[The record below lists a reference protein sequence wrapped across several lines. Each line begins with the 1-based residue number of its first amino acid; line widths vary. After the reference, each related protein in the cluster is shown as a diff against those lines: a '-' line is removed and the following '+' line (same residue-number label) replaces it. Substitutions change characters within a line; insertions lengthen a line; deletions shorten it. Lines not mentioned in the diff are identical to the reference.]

1 MRRFMVRGLLIGAV
15 ALGIPAPARA
25 AGTTGTTAAA
35 GVPGVPGAN
44 GPATGPGE
52 AGAAATPAPSDE
64 AITRDA
70 QARFDEGLA
79 RLKASK
85 FDEARLS
92 FTQAYALQRRPSI
105 LWNLAL
111 AEEKSGHV
119 LDALAH
125 FRDYAREAT
134 ADEEH
139 ARAQKHVDALMAQT
153 GHIDVEAFGG
163 TPLTVDGAPA
173 GQTPLA
179 EPLDV
184 LPGRHHVEAR
194 APLGAKSADVEV
206 AAGQV
211 AHVNFMA
218 VDVPP
223 SAAGDGSPAVAIAPS
238 PAAPG
243 GPPPAPAGESAAGA
257 RFWTPKV
264 ITVTALGGAAVVAGG
279 LGVYFALQSQSKA
292 STADGYRA
300 TNPPGACATAPPA
313 SICQDWND
321 AVDAQ
326 NHFATA
332 SNVLYVSGAVLAAGA
347 VATWFLWP
355 KGNASPAA
363 GSAQLMPLAGPG
375 QAGLAAIGRF

>member
-1 MRRFMVRGLLIGAV
+1 MIRGLLIGA
-15 ALGIPAPARA
+15 AAWAIPAPARA
-25 AGTTGTTAAA
+25 AGSAGTASPASAGTPSAETGASAD
-35 GVPGVPGAN
+35 P
-44 GPATGPGE
+44 
-52 AGAAATPAPSDE
+52 
-64 AITRDA
+64 ITRDA
-70 QARFDEGLA
+70 QARFEEGLS
-79 RLKASK
+79 RLKASRY
-85 FDEARLS
+85 DEARLS

-111 AEEKSGHV
+111 AEDKSGHV

-125 FRDYAREAT
+125 FKDYARESPV
-134 ADEEH
+134 DEER
-139 ARAQKHVDALMAQT
+139 ARAQKHVDELMAQT

-163 TPLTVDGAPA
+163 TPLTVDGVPA
-173 GQTPLA
+173 GQTPLG

-223 SAAGDGSPAVAIAPS
+223 SAAGEPAPAVAVAPS
-238 PAAPG
+238 SSVPEA
-243 GPPPAPAGESAAGA
+243 PPPAAAGESSAGA

-300 TNPPGACATAPPA
+300 TNPQGACLPPNPA
-313 SICQDWND
+313 GICQAWND
-321 AVDAQ
+321 AVDSQ
-326 NHFATA
+326 NHYATL
-332 SNVLYVSGAVLAAGA
+332 SNVFYVSGAVLGAGA

-355 KGNASPAA
+355 KASTSAVS
-363 GSAQLMPLAGPG
+363 GSARLVPIAGPG
-375 QAGLAAIGRF
+375 QAGVAAVGRF